1 MSTNLIKMVMFSVFL
16 TASVSANAKV
26 VIKLATAAPKDS
38 IWHENLKKIDQR
50 WQSAT
55 DGQVG
60 LRIYAGTLGDEND
73 ILRRIRVG
81 QLDAGTITTAGLS
94 SIDKATQAMHIPL
107 AFDSN
112 EEMEYVR
119 NGIAKELDPVLAAR
133 GFKVLS
139 WGEVG
144 WIHFFS
150 RKPVATPDDLRKQK
164 LFVWSS
170 GDSADGEKL
179 WQDFGFDIVALSSTD
194 IMAALQTGM
203 IDAYTTPP
211 LVALASQWFP
221 FTPYMTDLKWAPLM
235 GATIITE
242 KGWKK
247 IPAQL
252 RPELERI
259 VFEEG
264 LNLQLEVRRLEQQ
277 ATDAMVKRGLKIVP
291 VDVAARK
298 AWQEM
303 AERGYAQIR
312 GSVVPEKYF
321 DETLRLRN
329 EYRALQ
335 LANKVK
341 PLVRKD
347 ES

>member
-1 MSTNLIKMVMFSVFL
+1 MLTNLIKTVIVSIIL
-16 TASVSANAKV
+16 TASVTANAKV

-38 IWHENLKKIDQR
+38 IWHEQLKRIDQR
-50 WQSAT
+50 WQSAS
-55 DGQVG
+55 DGEVS
-60 LRIYAGTLGDEND
+60 LKIYAGTLGDEDD

-81 QLDAGTITTAGLS
+81 QLDAGSITTAGLS
-94 SIDKATQAMHIPL
+94 SIHKATQAMHIPL

-119 NGIAKELDPVLAAR
+119 NGIANELEPLLASK

-150 RKPVATPDDLRKQK
+150 REPVTTPDDLRKQK

-179 WQDFGFDIVALSSTD
+179 WQDFGFDTVALSSTD
-194 IMAALQTGM
+194 IMTALQTRM
-203 IDAYTTPP
+203 IEAYTTPP

-221 FTPYMTDLKWAPLM
+221 FTPYMTDLKWAPLT
-235 GATIITE
+235 GATIITD
-242 KGWKK
+242 KSWQKV
-247 IPAQL
+247 PVQF

-264 LNLQLEVRRLEQQ
+264 LNLQLDVRRLEQQ
-277 ATDAMVKRGLKIVP
+277 ATEAMVKRGLKIVP
-291 VDVAARK
+291 VDAAARK

-303 AERGYAQIR
+303 AERGYAKIR
-312 GSVVPEKYF
+312 GSIIPEKYF
-321 DETLRLRN
+321 DETLKLRD

-335 LANKVK
+335 LANKQK
-341 PLVRKD
+341 TPAKKG
-347 ES
+347 